1 MNFWGLSN
9 EKFIS
14 SNPNLDNS
22 SLSLL
27 KYSNVKKPSLMIFAH
42 TAFGDVSLSDGETLK
57 NLLNGIV
64 KNKLD
69 AVDQLVNSKSFLLK

>member
-1 MNFWGLSN
+1 LIIHL
-9 EKFIS
+9 IS
-14 SNPNLDNS
+14 FE
-22 SLSLL
+22 
-27 KYSNVKKPSLMIFAH
+27 IFERQKAIFDDIHAH

-69 AVDQLVNSKSFLLK
+69 AVDQLVNSKSFF